1 MYETVIGLEVHFELA
16 TKTKLFCGCKNRF
29 AEPPNTLCCPTCLG
43 LPGSLPVLNKRAVEY
58 ALMAGLALNCDIS
71 EKVVFDRKNYFYP
84 DMPNGYQISQFYC
97 PLCTNGKM
105 VFCHNGETKTVGI
118 REIHLEDD
126 AGKLIHGNGA
136 TKIDYNRAGVPLI
149 EVVTNPDM
157 SSAEE
162 TVAFLEALRLTML
175 YLGVSDCKMQ
185 EGSMR
190 VDVNLSVHKIGQPL
204 GTRTE
209 MKNLNSFKAVAHAIN
224 CEEKRQREIIE
235 NGGTVEQE
243 TRRFD
248 DLKGVSY
255 VMRSKE
261 QAEDYR
267 FFPDSNL
274 PAVSVEESLLNE
286 IKLSLPELP
295 ETKKR
300 RYVSDCGLSDTDAAI
315 LVADKSVADFF
326 ENTAALC
333 GNPKEAA
340 NRIIRDVMNEIN
352 LRQISLAESCL
363 TPEKLGRIITLCEN
377 GTVSRKISREVM
389 SVSFGE
395 NIDID
400 RYINEN
406 RLFQITD
413 PDIIKSAV
421 EKVVSDNPKAVSD
434 YKNGKKQVFGN
445 LVGLT
450 MKQLCG
456 RGAPEIINKIVEEV
470 LKMS

>member
-16 TKTKLFCGCKNRF
+16 TKTKLFCGCENRF
-29 AEPPNTLCCPTCLG
+29 AAPPNALCCPTCLG

-434 YKNGKKQVFGN
+434 FKNGKKQVFGN

>member
-29 AEPPNTLCCPTCLG
+29 AAAPNTLCCPTCLG

-71 EKVVFDRKNYFYP
+71 ERIVFDRKNYFYP
-84 DMPNGYQISQFYC
+84 DMPNGYQVSQFYC

>member
-274 PAVSVEESLLNE
+274 PAVSVEESLMNE

-363 TPEKLGRIITLCEN
+363 TSEKLGRIITLCEN

-389 SVSFGE
+389 SVSFRE

>member
-16 TKTKLFCGCKNRF
+16 TKTKLFCGCENRF
-29 AEPPNTLCCPTCLG
+29 AAPPNALCCPTCLG

-162 TVAFLEALRLTML
+162 TAAFLEALRLTML

>member
-16 TKTKLFCGCKNRF
+16 TKTKLFCGCENRF
-29 AEPPNTLCCPTCLG
+29 AAAPNTLCCPTCLG

-295 ETKKR
+295 ETKKK

-333 GNPKEAA
+333 DNPKEAA

>member
-16 TKTKLFCGCKNRF
+16 TKTKLFCGCENRF
-29 AEPPNTLCCPTCLG
+29 AAAPNTLCCPTCLG

-286 IKLSLPELP
+286 IKMSLPELP

-434 YKNGKKQVFGN
+434 FKNGKKQVFGN

>member
-16 TKTKLFCGCKNRF
+16 TKTKLFCGCENRF
-29 AEPPNTLCCPTCLG
+29 AAPPNTLCCPTCLG

-58 ALMAGLALNCDIS
+58 ALMAGIALNCDIS

-126 AGKLIHGNGA
+126 AGKLMHGNGA

-190 VDVNLSVHKIGQPL
+190 VDVNLSVHKIGEPL

-333 GNPKEAA
+333 GNRREAA

>member
-16 TKTKLFCGCKNRF
+16 TKTKLFCGCENRF
-29 AEPPNTLCCPTCLG
+29 AAAPNTLCCPTCLG

-71 EKVVFDRKNYFYP
+71 ERIVFDRKNYFYP

-149 EVVTNPDM
+149 EVVTNPDI

-300 RYVSDCGLSDTDAAI
+300 RYVSDCGLSDTDAVI

-389 SVSFGE
+389 SVAFGE

>member
-29 AEPPNTLCCPTCLG
+29 AAPPNTLCCPTCLG

-300 RYVSDCGLSDTDAAI
+300 RYVSDCGLSDTDAVI

>member
-29 AEPPNTLCCPTCLG
+29 AALPNTLCCPTCLG

-235 NGGTVEQE
+235 NGGAVYQE

>member
-16 TKTKLFCGCKNRF
+16 TKTKLFCGCENRF
-29 AEPPNTLCCPTCLG
+29 AAAPNTLCCPTCLG

>member
-300 RYVSDCGLSDTDAAI
+300 RYVSDCGLSDTDAEI
-315 LVADKSVADFF
+315 LVSDKCVADFF

-434 YKNGKKQVFGN
+434 FKNGKKQVFGN

>member
-16 TKTKLFCGCKNRF
+16 TKTKLFCGCENRF
-29 AEPPNTLCCPTCLG
+29 AAPPNTLCCPTCLG

-84 DMPNGYQISQFYC
+84 DMPNGYQISQFYR

-190 VDVNLSVHKIGQPL
+190 VDVNLSVHKIGEPL

-274 PAVSVEESLLNE
+274 PAVSVEEGLLNE

-363 TPEKLGRIITLCEN
+363 TPEKLSRIITLCEN

-395 NIDID
+395 NVDID

>member
-29 AEPPNTLCCPTCLG
+29 AAAPNTLCCPTCLG

>member
-29 AEPPNTLCCPTCLG
+29 AAPPNTLCCPTCLG

-352 LRQISLAESCL
+352 LRQIILAESCL

>member
-29 AEPPNTLCCPTCLG
+29 AAPPNTLCCPTCLG

>member
-16 TKTKLFCGCKNRF
+16 TKTKLFCGCENRF
-29 AEPPNTLCCPTCLG
+29 AAPPNTLCCPTCLG

>member
-29 AEPPNTLCCPTCLG
+29 AAPPNTLCCPTCLG

-84 DMPNGYQISQFYC
+84 DMPNGYQVSQFYC

-300 RYVSDCGLSDTDAAI
+300 RYVSDCGLSDTDASI
-315 LVADKSVADFF
+315 LVDDKSVADFF